1 MFPIRWKSAPGARP
15 GRSLTTLRYFLRLLL
30 RPSSTASSSGLPME
44 CSTKPYRSIQRP
56 SSERPNSVLISG
68 EKR

>member
-1 MFPIRWKSAPGARP
+1 MLPMRWKRADGASPGL
-15 GRSLTTLRYFLRLLL
+15 SLTTLRNFLRLLL
-30 RPSSTASSSGLPME
+30 RPSSIDSSSGLPME

-68 EKR
+68 